1 MTDSL
6 RRGNN
11 RPIRTYEARIMTS
24 DTLSSK
30 QDRLVR
36 LLGFLSHDRTNT
48 MLLADALNLAI
59 ETGDAANGKRL
70 LEHLEQYPN
79 DDPQLCALAL
89 HLALQAHDFITA
101 AAYGD
106 KALKAGIE
114 HPAVVY
120 NAAFAHFYSG
130 DYATTVDLF
139 ARHASAQDSS
149 TALLLHARALHHQ
162 ELTEEAE
169 PLVVQALEQEPQ
181 STEARGLLS
190 LLRYENDD
198 LDSALSLSREVL
210 VHDPDQLDA
219 LIACAS
225 AHFQQRAISA
235 SRNAWLHTVQAHPRC
250 GRAWSGLGQLEFN
263 ELQFDQALEHL
274 RKAVEFMPDHIG
286 TWHLLAWIHILH
298 NDSAAARK
306 ALLKSY
312 ELDRNFGETH
322 GGLAVVDVM
331 DDLEQEARFGIRRAL
346 KLNPDGLS
354 ARYAEMLLLQRAGKA
369 EHAKELLHQVL
380 ATTSPDGHNSGQVLL
395 ERWLHEHQDKRATAR
410 PDHH

>member
-1 MTDSL
+1 
-6 RRGNN
+6 
-11 RPIRTYEARIMTS
+11 MTS
-24 DTLSSK
+24 DTLTAK

-36 LLGFLSHDRTNT
+36 LLGFLSHDPSNP

-59 ETGDAANGKRL
+59 ETGDRDNGQSL
-70 LEHLEQYPN
+70 LAHLDQHRV
-79 DDPQLCALAL
+79 DDPQICALAL
-89 HLALQAHDFITA
+89 HLALQAHDFATA

-106 KALKAGIE
+106 KAVKAGIE
-114 HPAVVY
+114 HPAVIY

-130 DYATTVDLF
+130 DYTATADLF
-139 ARHASAQDSS
+139 ARHAGAQDSS
-149 TALLLHARALHHQ
+149 AALLLHARALHHQ

-169 PLVVQALEQEPQ
+169 PLVARALAQEPQ
-181 STEARGLLS
+181 NNEARGLLA

-198 LDSALSLSREVL
+198 LDSALGLAREVL
-210 VHDPDQLDA
+210 VEQPDQLDA

-225 AHFQQRAISA
+225 AHFEQRDIGA
-235 SRNAWLHTVQAHPRC
+235 SRNAWQHTVQAHPQC

-274 RKAVEFMPDHIG
+274 NKAVEFMPDHIG
-286 TWHLLAWIHILH
+286 TWHLLAWIHILR
-298 NDSAAARK
+298 NNSAAARE

-331 DDLEQEARFGIRRAL
+331 DGLEDEARFGIRRAL
-346 KLNPDGLS
+346 KLNPDGLG

-369 EHAKELLHQVL
+369 EEAADLVRGVL
-380 ATTSPDGHNSGQVLL
+380 AKTSPDGHNSGQVLL
-395 ERWLHEHQDKRATAR
+395 ERWLHEHQGNQSPAR